1 MQWHKSFRHAKPR
14 NGPAME
20 LLSNYLCC
28 HVRVGEQPKIFH
40 TKTSYT
46 GAPHPHRIVLT
57 VTPKQ
62 FKLRAHVPLSASF
75 IRICGVTT

>member
-1 MQWHKSFRHAKPR
+1 MAQKFPACRQAPQWPR
-14 NGPAME
+14 NGTIE
-20 LLSNYLCC
+20 QLFVLSREC
-28 HVRVGEQPKIFH
+28 GEQPKIFH
-40 TKTSYT
+40 TITSYT

-75 IRICGVTT
+75 IRICGATT